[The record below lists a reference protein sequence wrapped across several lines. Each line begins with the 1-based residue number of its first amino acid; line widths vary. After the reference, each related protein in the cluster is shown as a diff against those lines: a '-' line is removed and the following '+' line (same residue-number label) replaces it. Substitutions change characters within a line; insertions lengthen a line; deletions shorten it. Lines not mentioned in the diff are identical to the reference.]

1 MNKLN
6 VQIIDVTFQCVGC
19 ETSVTKM
26 CHSDNLG
33 SMMLLCYNCH
43 YARLSQKRKA
53 SK

>member
-1 MNKLN
+1 MNK
-6 VQIIDVTFQCVGC
+6 QIVDVTFTC
-19 ETSVTKM
+19 ETCEESVTKM

-43 YARLSQKRKA
+43 YARLSNKRKV